1 MYPDLDETI
10 KQALDEAKTDTE
22 LDVGILKPY
31 AIVFPGTN
39 AKTPQPRRIMIYNY
53 DNDLT
58 TPGYD
63 SDERKVFYILEVSI
77 KKVSYIEAMKLLRD
91 VTSAIIKV
99 LRMSSVM
106 SDYNQYMDVEKITP
120 EYSNDLTLKKA
131 HIQLSFQVE
140 ESYGIPDEEFDEI
153 DMNVEVE

>member
-1 MYPDLDETI
+1 MYPALDETI
-10 KQALDEAKTDTE
+10 KQALDAAKTDTE
-22 LDVGILKPY
+22 LDVPILQPY
-31 AIVFPGTN
+31 AIVFPGQN

-53 DNDLT
+53 DNDLA

-63 SDERKVFYILEVSI
+63 SDERKVYYILEVSI
-77 KKVSYIEAMKLLRD
+77 KKVKYLDAMKLLRD
-91 VTSAIIKV
+91 VTSAIVKV
-99 LRMSSVM
+99 LRMSPIM
-106 SDYNQYMDVEKITP
+106 EGYREYMDVEKITP

-140 ESYGIPDEEFDEI
+140 ENYGIPDEEFDTI